1 MLFLLK
7 MEIAKNE
14 VFCCY
19 FYYKCHRDDSVEEK
33 TFFQQLQ
40 TSRNPFSFENEY
52 FISIFQRKKTIV
64 GKTGLF
70 KFVAN
75 L

>member
-1 MLFLLK
+1 MTVLKKRPFFSNCKRLGIRFHLK
-7 MEIAKNE
+7 MNIL
-14 VFCCY
+14 F
-19 FYYKCHRDDSVEEK
+19 
-33 TFFQQLQ
+33 
-40 TSRNPFSFENEY
+40 PFSKEKNTF
-52 FISIFQRKKTIV
+52 V

>member
-33 TFFQQLQ
+33 TFFSNCRRLGI
-40 TSRNPFSFENEY
+40 RFHFKMNILFPFSKE
-52 FISIFQRKKTIV
+52 KKTIV

-75 L
+75 V